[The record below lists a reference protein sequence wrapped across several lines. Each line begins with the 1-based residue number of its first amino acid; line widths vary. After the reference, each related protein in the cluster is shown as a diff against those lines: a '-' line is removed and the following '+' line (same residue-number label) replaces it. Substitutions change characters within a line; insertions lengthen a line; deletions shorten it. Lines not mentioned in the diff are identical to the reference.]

1 MMPESLLKNGLE
13 TALHDLCADLIS
25 SEVQIEFQSSG
36 LLADLSMNNTVH
48 IYRIVQELLTNAIKH
63 GKAKNILVQLIQEG
77 DTILITVDDNGKGF
91 DTGKMSNVT
100 GIGLK
105 NIQNRVDFLKGK
117 LSIDSDPRNGTS
129 VNIEIYVR

>member
-1 MMPESLLKNGLE
+1 
-13 TALHDLCADLIS
+13 
-25 SEVQIEFQSSG
+25 
-36 LLADLSMNNTVH
+36 MNNTVH

-63 GKAKNILVQLIQEG
+63 GKAENILVQLIHEQ

-91 DTGKMSNVT
+91 DPATMSNVT

-117 LSIDSDPRNGTS
+117 LLIDSDPGNGTS

>member
-1 MMPESLLKNGLE
+1 
-13 TALHDLCADLIS
+13 
-25 SEVQIEFQSSG
+25 
-36 LLADLSMNNTVH
+36 MNNTVH

-117 LSIDSDPRNGTS
+117 LSIDSDPGNGTS
-129 VNIEIYVR
+129 VNIEIYVQ

>member
-1 MMPESLLKNGLE
+1 M
-13 TALHDLCADLIS
+13 A
-25 SEVQIEFQSSG
+25 
-36 LLADLSMNNTVH
+36 NTVH

-63 GKAKNILVQLIQEG
+63 GKAKKILVQLIQEL

-91 DTGKMSNVT
+91 DLRDLSNAE

-105 NIQNRVDFLKGK
+105 NIRNRVNFLKGK
-117 LSIDSDPRNGTS
+117 LSIASDPQNGTS